1 MDDIAGVHILDR
13 IDQLIHDEA
22 LVYVLEDV
30 ALFNDIVQIAV
41 HELEDQ
47 IKVQIVR
54 SSAKRKLKWHQQK

>member
-1 MDDIAGVHILDR
+1 MDDITGVHILDR

-30 ALFNDIVQIAV
+30 ALFDDIVQIAV

-47 IKVQIVR
+47 IEVQIVC
-54 SSAKRKLKWHQQK
+54 SSAMKKLKEHQ